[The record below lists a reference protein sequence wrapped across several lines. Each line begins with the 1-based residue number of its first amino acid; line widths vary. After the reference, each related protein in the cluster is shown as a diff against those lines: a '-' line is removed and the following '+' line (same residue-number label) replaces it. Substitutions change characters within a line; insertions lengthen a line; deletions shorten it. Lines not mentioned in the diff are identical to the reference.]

1 MMKKRTTQL
10 LALAL
15 AGMLSLG
22 LLAGC
27 QKDTAQENTKGSQT
41 ADKEEEKAPAKDS
54 IVIATGSEPST
65 LSPTEHNALA
75 GIYMNLLI
83 YNTLVTMD
91 ENMQPVAD
99 LAESYCCCFGRF
111 SPFPVSADFCM

>member
-1 MMKKRTTQL
+1 MKQL

-41 ADKEEEKAPAKDS
+41 EDKEEEKALAKDS
-54 IVIATGSEPST
+54 IVIAAGSEPST

-75 GIYMNLLI
+75 GIYMNLLT

-99 LAESYCCCFGRF
+99 LAESYENT
-111 SPFPVSADFCM
+111 SDTE

>member
-1 MMKKRTTQL
+1 MKKKRILSFL
-10 LALAL
+10 LATVMA
-15 AGMLSLG
+15 SG

-27 QKDTAQENTKGSQT
+27 SSDEGKKSSGNEDGGK
-41 ADKEEEKAPAKDS
+41 KDS

-75 GIYMNLLI
+75 GIYMNLLT